1 VGGWV
6 GGGIS
11 HRVHAYKR
19 WLKAQLVRGVPVAW
33 YAKKPCSKMFDHA
46 QILTG
51 YASNHDLDDP
61 DVYDDDSIRVFDSM
75 NSFDE
80 QYRSMGH
87 LFDSTTSTER
97 ACSNGGLLCLD
108 EHIQVPR

>member
-1 VGGWV
+1 M